1 MVQRTRGI
9 FMIDNSTSRLDKRH
23 YLRQPI
29 TTYVELDEDNG
40 GIIVDASEGGLRV
53 QAVHELEAGGSI
65 RMRFQPSPTSGWA
78 EAKGRIIWTSQTKKV
93 AGIEFSNLRDMG
105 HQVLRGLL
113 CEPSWPNSLNQGL
126 HSAEPNATDP
136 TNAMA
141 TKQSEAPRTDPAS
154 VGRLDAGAAPL
165 SQPGAPNVAKLT
177 RPPAGIFS
185 TISREIDTPSTRST
199 AVVLVILSCLLV
211 SAITI
216 MFWPDVASGAF
227 QTIYKFIS
235 EKSAPARPTEGVSVA
250 PSSVPIQP
258 GYQSPV
264 SSTNSKPSPPVALPA
279 PRPTEAVGVLASSV
293 PTRRESQSG
302 VGPASSR
309 SSPPLPS
316 PSPRDSS
323 GFVLQVAAMEH
334 VENANALVESL
345 KRSNFPAFVSR
356 PSGNRFYKALVG
368 PYDDRRTA
376 DIVKEKLTMQGME
389 AIETRWSP

>member
-1 MVQRTRGI
+1 
-9 FMIDNSTSRLDKRH
+9 MIDNSPSSSDKRH

-53 QAVHELEAGGSI
+53 QAVHELETGCSI

-78 EAKGRIIWTSQTKKV
+78 EAKGRIIWTSQSKKV
-93 AGIEFSNLRDMG
+93 AGIEFCDLPDKG

-113 CEPSWPNSLNQGL
+113 CEPSWPNALNQGL
-126 HSAEPNATDP
+126 DSAEPNATDR
-136 TNAMA
+136 TSVTV

-154 VGRLDAGAAPL
+154 MGRLETEAVPL
-165 SQPGAPNVAKLT
+165 SESGAPDATKQT
-177 RPPAGIFS
+177 PPPAGIFS

-199 AVVLVILSCLLV
+199 AVVLVILCCLLV
-211 SAITI
+211 SAIVV
-216 MFWPDVASGAF
+216 MFWPDVASRAF
-227 QTIYKFIS
+227 QTIDKLIS
-235 EKSAPARPTEGVSVA
+235 EKSAPARPTEGVSVV
-250 PSSVPIQP
+250 PSSVPIQQES
-258 GYQSPV
+258 QS
-264 SSTNSKPSPPVALPA
+264 SATSANYKPSPPVALRM
-279 PRPTEAVGVLASSV
+279 PRPTEAVRALAPSV

-345 KRSNFPAFVSR
+345 KRSNFPAFLSR
-356 PSGNRFYKALVG
+356 PSGNRFYKVLVG

-376 DIVKEKLTMQGME
+376 DIVKEKLTMQGTE
-389 AIETRWSP
+389 AIQTRWSP